1 MVLNNIANAISGG
14 ASNVVDEVTG
24 DAKTSGGAKYP
35 RTLKE
40 ANFFEGT
47 GNSVSLTPGEFKKV
61 GRGFVVPAQ
70 ERYRW
75 GARAAQFEANQG
87 YIYLLL
93 QDSTPSEISALVRLQ
108 QRNAQERN
116 IVTVFEE
123 ESTVLSASK
132 ADRTQQTPLPEQ
144 ASYPKVGR
152 DSKLTV
158 AVDPDSSATVSQAD
172 TEWLLPVTVYP
183 V

>member
-1 MVLNNIANAISGG
+1 MVINQIANALGG
-14 ASNVVDEVTG
+14 GVSNAVDSVTG
-24 DAKTSGGAKYP
+24 DVNEGNRAKYP
-35 RTLKE
+35 RTLKTN
-40 ANFFEGT
+40 NFFDGT
-47 GNSVSLTPGEFKKV
+47 GNSVALEPGEYAKV
-61 GRGFVVPAQ
+61 GEGFVVPAQ

-75 GARAAQFEANQG
+75 GIRAAEYEANQG
-87 YIYLLL
+87 YIYFLL
-93 QDSTPSEISALVRLQ
+93 QDNGPAEIAARIRLQ

-132 ADRTQQTPLPEQ
+132 SDRTNQKPLPLQ
-144 ASYPKVGR
+144 DQYPKVGR

-158 AVDPDSSATVSQAD
+158 AADPEASSTVSQAD
-172 TEWLLPVTVYP
+172 SEWLLPVTVYP